1 MKTKSIGNNFFWTA
15 CLGVCLPFGSAHA
28 GPQYTV
34 SDLGSLGGAY
44 SVGLGVNNS
53 GLVSGFSHLVGNSA
67 EHASVGQSLTLPQD
81 FGTFGGTYSQAYSI
95 NNLGQVV
102 GSAALLGD
110 ASYHAFQWAGGV
122 TPPLGKLTD
131 LKALVASGYSRAFSL
146 NDKGQATG
154 FSSTALA
161 GIEHAVLWQSSGLI
175 TDLGTLDGTGNSQGI
190 AINAIGQVAGF
201 SSLTGNKATH
211 AVLWANGIKK
221 DLGTL
226 GGTHSAAYGIN
237 AQGDVTGSATTAL
250 EAAQH
255 AFLWQS
261 TAVPPMQDLG
271 TLGGTFSEAYGISSV
286 GEVIG
291 SATTLNNA
299 NRKAFLW
306 QSGLGLQD
314 LNTLMD
320 PVTGAGWTLLD
331 AQAISDDG
339 RYITGVGILTTVDVV
354 TGAVLGKGDRHAFLL
369 KKLITDTTPP
379 VISYLVTPAA
389 PGVTGWYV
397 SAPAVVWTVTDP
409 DSAISSKV
417 GCIDSPLVANTTPA
431 GQAFSCAA
439 TSAGGAAAPVST
451 PVLKVDNLPPVFAG
465 VPAAITQAATGL
477 TGALVTYTAPTA
489 ADTFSGVSPAGVSC
503 TPVSGSTFAIGS
515 TPVNCSVSDIAGNT
529 NSVGFIVSVA
539 DQTPPVVSYQIT
551 PAAPASGWYVT
562 APTVA
567 WSVSDAESAILS
579 KVGCSPIPV
588 NGLGLSC
595 SATSS
600 GGTTGP
606 VLTPVI
612 NIDAIAP
619 AFVGVPT
626 AFTQAATS
634 LAGAVV
640 SYTAPTATDSLSGIS
655 AAGVSCA
662 PASGTAFAMGSTT
675 VNCSVKDNAGNS
687 NSAGFVVSVADQTP
701 PVITPNVTGTAGLNG
716 WFISPVS
723 VAWNVIDNQSALTST
738 LGCTLASIATNGINQ
753 IRTCAASSAGGTA
766 TVNTPPINIDTQAP
780 VFGSCPA
787 TVALT
792 QGQAL
797 SQPTVTD
804 NLSSPV
810 VTGAPASLPVGIT
823 TVTWKATDQAG
834 LSSNCVQ
841 QVSVAVAI
849 TETIAVTK
857 AQCKKISATSGQ
869 WLVQGTSTNSTGNSI
884 QLYSTPTVPVNLGSS
899 MLSAAAP
906 VVKGAWQFQPSPGP
920 ACTTP
925 ISLRSSAAGKVMTNI
940 AVTVQ

>member
-1 MKTKSIGNNFFWTA
+1 MKTKLIGSNFFWTA
-15 CLGVCLPFGSAHA
+15 CLGVCLPFAVVHA

-44 SVGLGVNNS
+44 GIGLGVNNS

-81 FGTFGGTYSQAYSI
+81 FGTFGGTYSQAYGI
-95 NNLGQVV
+95 NNLGLVV
-102 GSAALLGD
+102 GSAELLGD

-175 TDLGTLDGTGNSQGI
+175 TDLGTLDGTGNSQGV
-190 AINAIGQVAGF
+190 AINVTGQVAGF

-299 NRKAFLW
+299 DRKAFLW

-314 LNTLMD
+314 LNTLME

-379 VISYLVTPAA
+379 VISYSVTPAA

-409 DSAISSKV
+409 ESAISSKV
-417 GCIDSPLVANTTPA
+417 GCVDSPLVSNTAPA

-439 TSAGGAAAPVST
+439 TSAGGTATPVST
-451 PVLKVDNLPPVFAG
+451 LVLKVDNLPPVFAG
-465 VPAAITQAATGL
+465 VPAAITQAATGF
-477 TGALVTYTAPTA
+477 TGAVVTYTAPTA

-529 NSVGFIVSVA
+529 NSVGF
-539 DQTPPVVSYQIT
+539 
-551 PAAPASGWYVT
+551 
-562 APTVA
+562 
-567 WSVSDAESAILS
+567 
-579 KVGCSPIPV
+579 
-588 NGLGLSC
+588 
-595 SATSS
+595 
-600 GGTTGP
+600 
-606 VLTPVI
+606 
-612 NIDAIAP
+612 
-619 AFVGVPT
+619 
-626 AFTQAATS
+626 
-634 LAGAVV
+634 
-640 SYTAPTATDSLSGIS
+640 
-655 AAGVSCA
+655 
-662 PASGTAFAMGSTT
+662 
-675 VNCSVKDNAGNS
+675 
-687 NSAGFVVSVADQTP
+687 VVSVADQTP
-701 PVITPNVTGTAGLNG
+701 PVITSNVTGTAGLNG
-716 WFISPVS
+716 WFTSPVS

-766 TVNTPPINIDTQAP
+766 TVNTPSINIDTQAP
-780 VFGSCPA
+780 VFASCPA

-841 QVSVAVAI
+841 QVSVAAAI

-884 QLYSTPTVPVNLGSS
+884 QLFSTPTVPVNLGSS
-899 MLSAAAP
+899 ILGAAVP
-906 VVKGAWQFQPSPGP
+906 VVKGAWVFQPNPGP

-940 AVTVQ
+940 GVTVQ